1 MREVGYYPGCSLEAS
16 ARDYAES
23 IQGVAELLG
32 IKLVEVADWNCC
44 GATAGHSLDHRAT
57 LNLGARNLALAA
69 AGPQP
74 LLVPCALCFNRL
86 KAAQAELA
94 QIDLANVDMVHAA
107 SDLVEE
113 VAGLTGDAQAVQ
125 VQELNSFL
133 AEPEMAEAIAAGRKR
148 SLEGLRLVCYYGCQG
163 QRPPAVTG
171 HPHPENPMGMDRL
184 LARLGAEVLD
194 WPLKTD
200 CCGASH
206 AVPRPDLVY
215 TLVGRLYQEA
225 LRRGAQ
231 AIVTGCQMC
240 QANLDL
246 YQAEIAA
253 HLGREVNLPVFYF
266 SELVGLALGHAQAE
280 RWLARH
286 MVDPR
291 PLARQQGLLG

>member
-23 IQGVAELLG
+23 IRGVADLLE
-32 IKLVEVADWNCC
+32 IRLVEVEDWNCC
-44 GATAGHSLDHRAT
+44 GATAGHSLDHRAS
-57 LNLGARNLALAA
+57 LNLGGRNLAMAA
-69 AGPQP
+69 SGPQP

-86 KAAQAELA
+86 KTAQAELA
-94 QIDLANVDMVHAA
+94 RDL
-107 SDLVEE
+107 SGLVAE
-113 VAGLTGDAQAVQ
+113 VAGLGGDLQAVE
-125 VQELNSFL
+125 VRELNSFL
-133 AEPEMAEAIAAGRKR
+133 AAPEMAQAIADKMKR
-148 SLEGLRLVCYYGCQG
+148 SLGGLKLVCYYGCQG

-171 HPHPENPMGMDRL
+171 HPQPENPTSMDCL
-184 LARLGAEVLD
+184 LASLGAEVLD
-194 WPLKTD
+194 WPYKTD

-206 AVPRPDLVY
+206 AVPRPDLVFA
-215 TLVGRLYQEA
+215 LVGRLYEEA

-253 HLGREVNLPVFYF
+253 GLGLAVDLPIFYL
-266 SELVGLALGHAQAE
+266 SELVGLALGHAKAG

-291 PLARQQGLLG
+291 PLARRRGLLD

>member
-23 IQGVAELLG
+23 IAGVAELLG
-32 IKLVEVADWNCC
+32 LKLVEVEDWNCC

-57 LNLGARNLALAA
+57 LNLGGRNLALAA

-94 QIDLANVDMVHAA
+94 HDA
-107 SDLVEE
+107 SALVGE
-113 VAGLTGDAQAVQ
+113 VAALAGDPQAVE
-125 VQELNSFL
+125 VRELNGFL
-133 AEPEMAEAIAAGRKR
+133 AEPEMAAAIEAAMKR
-148 SLEGLRLVCYYGCQG
+148 SLGGLKVVCYYGCQG

-171 HPHPENPMGMDRL
+171 HTQYENPMGMDRL
-184 LARLGAEVLD
+184 LKRLGAEVLD
-194 WPLKTD
+194 WPFKTD

-206 AVPRPDLVY
+206 SVPRQDLVF
-215 TLVGRLYQEA
+215 TLVARLYDEA
-225 LRRGAQ
+225 SRRGAQ

-253 HLGREVNLPVFYF
+253 NLGRTVDLPVFYL

-291 PLARQQGLLG
+291 PLARRRGLLG